1 MSLDARHEAAR
12 ALLEP
17 FGQAH
22 LLRWWD
28 ELDAARRAL
37 LLTEIESVAWST
49 LGPLIESHVRS
60 KPQVEVPESL
70 SPAPVYP
77 VQPDGRRADE
87 YAEARRLGEELLA
100 AGKVAAFT
108 VAGGQGSRLGF
119 DGPKGAVA
127 VTPVGGRTLFEL
139 FAAMVLGA
147 SERYG
152 REIPWYLMTSPA
164 NHAETHSFLA
174 EHAFFGLPE
183 DRVRLFPQAML
194 PAFDFQGRALLCEK
208 HRLALAPDGHGG
220 SLTALARSGY
230 LADMR
235 ERGIE
240 IISYF
245 QVDNPLV
252 KPFDPLFVGLHAQA
266 EAEMSTKVAQK
277 VDDLERVGNV
287 CLADGRVAVIEYS
300 GFPDSLARK
309 KDADGRRLFNAGNL
323 AIHLINVAFVDRIV
337 GASFTLP
344 YRRAEKVVAFVDEG
358 GERMTPESP
367 NAVKLETFVFDAL
380 PLARGGVVLEVDR
393 AEEFSPVKNAT
404 GTDSLESSRRDQTM
418 RACRWLEA
426 AGVAVPKNED
436 GSPAITVGI
445 DPRFALDSEA
455 LSKRVDEI
463 PPMEPGGAIWIE

>member
-1 MSLDARHEAAR
+1 M
-12 ALLEP
+12 LEP
-17 FGQAH
+17 IGQTH
-22 LLRWWD
+22 LLGWWD
-28 ELDAARRAL
+28 ELNGAQRAL
-37 LLTEIESVAWST
+37 LLTEIESVAWSA
-49 LGPLIESHVRS
+49 LGPLIDSHVRS
-60 KPQVEVPESL
+60 KPRVEVPESVA
-70 SPAPVYP
+70 PAPVYP
-77 VQPDGRRADE
+77 MQADEGRADE
-87 YAEARRLGEELLA
+87 YRAACRRGEELLA

-127 VTPVGGRTLFEL
+127 VTPVGDRTLFEL

-152 REIPWYLMTSPA
+152 CEVPWYVMTSPA
-164 NHAETHSFLA
+164 NHAETQSFLVG
-174 EHAFFGLPE
+174 HQFFGLPA

-194 PAFDFQGRALLCEK
+194 PAFDFQGRALLSEK

-220 SLTALARSGY
+220 SLTALARSGN

-252 KPFDPLFVGLHAQA
+252 KPFDPLFIGLHAQT
-266 EAEMSTKVAQK
+266 EAEMSTKVASK
-277 VDDLERVGNV
+277 VDDVERVGNV

-300 GFPDSLARK
+300 DFPESLARK

-344 YRRAEKVVAFVDEG
+344 YRRAEKAVAFVDEAG
-358 GERMTPESP
+358 RRVTPDLP

-404 GTDSLESSRRDQTM
+404 GVDSLESSRRDQTL
-418 RACRWLEA
+418 RACRWLEG

-445 DPRFALDSEA
+445 DPRFALDGGA
-455 LSKRVDEI
+455 LSKRVDDI
-463 PPMEPGGAIWIE
+463 PPLEPGGAIWIE